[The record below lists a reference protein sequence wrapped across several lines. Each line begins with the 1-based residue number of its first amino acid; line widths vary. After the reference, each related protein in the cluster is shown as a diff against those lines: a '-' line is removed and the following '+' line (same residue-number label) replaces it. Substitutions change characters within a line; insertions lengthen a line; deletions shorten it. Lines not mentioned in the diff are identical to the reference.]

1 METGEFRMGFKG
13 REMGLIREIAADPDK
28 TI

>member
-13 REMGLIREIAADPDK
+13 RKMGLIREITSDPDK
-28 TI
+28 TT